1 MAWTKCVCMKPF
13 ISVLVLDDSKFFRSK
28 NRNDAKSLLLNLCTV
43 WFIQQLVTN
52 WKRGFYRNVITF
64 NMESDIFS
72 FFLINNGNQKRQDRP
87 TLPQSLRFPLAGI
100 FHTRKHIK
108 CTYIAKK
115 ILHIWSFRI
124 IFNVNHRISRL
135 IRSPGLKIYIVTD
148 HSYLSNYS
156 PIQVLIICLS

>member
-13 ISVLVLDDSKFFRSK
+13 ISVLALVLDDSKFFRSK

-100 FHTRKHIK
+100 FHTRKHK
-108 CTYIAKK
+108 SNVLTSPKK
-115 ILHIWSFRI
+115 SCIYGPSESFSMLTT
-124 IFNVNHRISRL
+124 V
-135 IRSPGLKIYIVTD
+135 SPGSSGPRD
-148 HSYLSNYS
+148 
-156 PIQVLIICLS
+156 